1 MFRSSAFIL
10 PFGTIHAIMTYY
22 DGISV
27 IVPCRGFI
35 TKMRLWEDTS
45 V

>member
-27 IVPCRGFI
+27 IVLCR
-35 TKMRLWEDTS
+35 
-45 V
+45 